1 MSAPMRRII
10 ARLRARGVEVYE
22 MPGWEARCRCH
33 NGSHETDPRK
43 VRAWTTDRLGFTVH
57 ITTSPRHT
65 GNKAI
70 AYTANI
76 LIGGNGSV
84 PGPLCQWG
92 IDGDGRVI
100 VVAAGRS
107 NHVGQIGTQAV
118 SMTKAGTFSLS
129 SKYDNRGQG
138 AAVDGNTVLDGVEI
152 LSSPGPSEKQRA
164 ATVAL
169 AAEWCREYGK
179 PATVVHGHGEV
190 ATSRGYSDP
199 GMHMGEFRSA
209 VASDLRAIS
218 SGSTIPLGDTPTGP
232 TSGTPTPAPNPKE
245 FPDMDATEFKKLF
258 KAAFKESLRDP
269 EIAGDVARA
278 ALGGT
283 YGIDASGDG
292 KPDTAGNLIASIYT
306 KVAAINS
313 NIAPKEAAK

>member
-33 NGSHETDPRK
+33 NGSHENDPRK

-107 NHVGQIGTQAV
+107 NHVGQIGDDAMD
-118 SMTKAGTFSLS
+118 MTKAGTFSLS

-169 AAEWCREYGK
+169 AAEWCREYSK

-199 GMHMGEFRSA
+199 GMHMGELRSA

-218 SGSTIPLGDTPTGP
+218 SGSTIPLGDTTPGP
-232 TSGTPTPAPNPKE
+232 TPGTPTPVQE
-245 FPDMDATEFKKLF
+245 DDMAHIESISPEAAQAIAKALAGEILHIAVESISD
-258 KAAFKESLRDP
+258 KAAEKQAVKIATVKFGGINVGEATIETAENTRKE
-269 EIAGDVARA
+269 
-278 ALGGT
+278 
-283 YGIDASGDG
+283 DA
-292 KPDTAGNLIASIYT
+292 K
-306 KVAAINS
+306 
-313 NIAPKEAAK
+313 